1 MRASDVTAGALLRQA
16 RSSAGLTQRE
26 LARRAGLSQSVI
38 AAYETDTREP
48 ALSTLSALVEAT
60 GRTLEVGV
68 GAPLTSATPEA
79 IGPIGRRL
87 RRRRGAVLALAAKH
101 RMSNL
106 RVFGSVARGDDGP
119 DSDLDLRVC
128 LPDGAGL
135 FAIARFAEELE
146 ELLQVRV
153 DVVPEG
159 TLKQRV
165 RARVEPD
172 LVAL

>member
-1 MRASDVTAGALLRQA
+1 MRASDVTAGELLRQA

-26 LARRAGLSQSVI
+26 LARRAGVSQSVV
-38 AAYETDTREP
+38 AAYESNTREP

-60 GRTLEVGV
+60 GRTLEIGV
-68 GAPLTSATPEA
+68 GAPLA
-79 IGPIGRRL
+79 GPSPDSTGPVGRRL

-101 RMSNL
+101 GMSDL
-106 RVFGSVARGDDGP
+106 RVFGSVARGEDGP
-119 DSDLDLRVC
+119 DSDLDLMVR
-128 LPDGAGL
+128 LPKGAGL
-135 FAIARFAEELE
+135 FAIGRFAEELE

-159 TLKQRV
+159 TLKKRIE
-165 RARVEPD
+165 ARVSPE

>member
-1 MRASDVTAGALLRQA
+1 MRASDVTAGELLRQA

-26 LARRAGLSQSVI
+26 VARRAGVSQSVI

-48 ALSTLSALVEAT
+48 ALSTLAALVEAT
-60 GRTLEVGV
+60 GLTLEVGV
-68 GAPLTSATPEA
+68 GAPLASAVPEA
-79 IGPIGRRL
+79 VGPIGRRL

-101 RMSNL
+101 GMSNL

-119 DSDLDLRVC
+119 DSDLDLMVR
-128 LPDGAGL
+128 LPEGAGL

-146 ELLQVRV
+146 ELLHVPV
-153 DVVPEG
+153 DVIPEG

-165 RARVEPD
+165 RARVEPE